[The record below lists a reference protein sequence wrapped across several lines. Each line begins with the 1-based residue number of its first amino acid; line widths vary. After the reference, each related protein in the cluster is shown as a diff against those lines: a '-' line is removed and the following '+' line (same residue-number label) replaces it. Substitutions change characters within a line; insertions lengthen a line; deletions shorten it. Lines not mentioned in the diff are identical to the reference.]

1 MAQIGPNQGQI
12 GPSKDQPN
20 NFCIKFHRFE
30 AEIGLHGSQKELH
43 GSQKELEDLSIKK
56 WVCMNHMLC
65 LHADE

>member
-12 GPSKDQPN
+12 GPNKDKPN
-20 NFCIKFHRFE
+20 NFCIEFHRFE
-30 AEIGLHGSQKELH
+30 AEIGLH